1 MKAFL
6 RCLFLFFIGLGAVN
20 AQEKVQDIIAIF
32 QQTSSVDWSV
42 PLPSSKERL
51 SINWSERKV
60 LITQKVIVALLAI
73 MENILSE
80 LSHLIIIYLRESCSM
95 EELLINNNNS

>member
-42 PLPSSKERL
+42 PLPSSKEHL
-51 SINWSERKV
+51 SINWSERKGSYNTKGYHSFV
-60 LITQKVIVALLAI
+60 GYYEEHFVGVISFD
-73 MENILSE
+73 NHILTG
-80 LSHLIIIYLRESCSM
+80 
-95 EELLINNNNS
+95 ELLYG

>member
-32 QQTSSVDWSV
+32 QQTSSVDWSI
-42 PLPSSKERL
+42 PLPSSKEHL
-51 SINWSERKV
+51 SINWSERKGSYNTKGYRLNV
-60 LITQKVIVALLAI
+60 NIAFKDTPNDGMSEIVSSWI
-73 MENILSE
+73 DD
-80 LSHLIIIYLRESCSM
+80 R
-95 EELLINNNNS
+95 NSVSN